1 MNGRLNKF
9 KEDFDRVLAEIEKID
24 YNSKSQISLQE
35 IIKGYPEI
43 IREITLTNIAIP
55 LTLVSVER
63 LFSVLKLM
71 NTDLRALIK
80 EDLVEAMLL
89 LRTNNFE

>member
-1 MNGRLNKF
+1 M
-9 KEDFDRVLAEIEKID
+9 LAEIEKIGD
-24 YNSKSQISLQE
+24 NNKSQISLQE

-71 NTDLRALIK
+71 NTDIRALIK
-80 EDLVEAMLL
+80 EDLVEVMLL
-89 LRTNNFE
+89 LQTNNFE